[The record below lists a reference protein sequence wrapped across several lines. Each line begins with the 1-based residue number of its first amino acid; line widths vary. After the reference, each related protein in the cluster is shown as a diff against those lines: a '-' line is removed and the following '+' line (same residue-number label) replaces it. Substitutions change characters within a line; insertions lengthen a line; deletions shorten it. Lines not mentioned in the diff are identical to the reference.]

1 MKIIQK
7 KYLIILILLVGIG
20 LCIGFLIWF
29 LNPQM
34 RQARQFKKGIENF
47 NQALKTAEKE
57 YADDTYGGVTPEE
70 TYQLFLEA
78 LKNQDIDLASKYFI
92 LNKQEEYKDFFT
104 QIKNSG
110 QWDKM
115 MADLLDPRNAKG
127 KMEDNGTYKIEIL
140 TQNNE
145 LIASIVIKKPV
156 LAIGTEQREISNLWK
171 IIQF

>member
-7 KYLIILILLVGIG
+7 KYLIIIILLVGVG

-57 YADDTYGGVTPEE
+57 YASDTYGGITPEE

-92 LNKQEEYKDFFT
+92 LDKQEEYKKLLNQVKGSD
-104 QIKNSG
+104 
-110 QWDKM
+110 QWKIM
-115 MADLLDPRNAKG
+115 MEDLLDSRNSKG
-127 KMEDNGTYKIEIL
+127 RMIGDSYVIEVVNKDNVSVTTII
-140 TQNNE
+140 
-145 LIASIVIKKPV
+145 IKKPV
-156 LAIGTEQREISNLWK
+156 LSLGSERKEIGNLWK
-171 IIQF
+171 ITQF